1 MRVLRKNLY
10 IQSSTKTPKKQ
21 GFVEPLLTRLRD

>member
-10 IQSSTKTPKKQ
+10 IQSSTKAPKKQ
-21 GFVEPLLTRLRD
+21 GFDESFRTRLRD